1 MTNIENT
8 DKYYSA
14 GAHMTQEQERERTN
28 NGRTGSQMPLTLC
41 CQQVCHCYILL
52 YSFQPSRSISDL
64 VTDLLAEWHMTFY
77 STEY

>member
-1 MTNIENT
+1 MLKNAERHYKRLKYIYT

-41 CQQVCHCYILL
+41 CRQVRHQQITVTFCIIL
-52 YSFQPSRSISDL
+52 FNQQDQ
-64 VTDLLAEWHMTFY
+64 
-77 STEY
+77 